1 MEVRLCECRKCPLW
15 RFRMG
20 RESTE
25 DARFLRRRMWV
36 KFPPIR
42 EDRRHENT
50 GMRRKI
56 RRSQPLLHRSQ
67 VVILPERSEL
77 RY

>member
-1 MEVRLCECRKCPLW
+1 MSAGNARSGGFAWDGNPR
-15 RFRMG
+15 RMRG
-20 RESTE
+20 
-25 DARFLRRRMWV
+25 FLRRRMWV
-36 KFPPIR
+36 KFLPIR

-56 RRSQPLLHRSQ
+56 RLIKPLLRRSQ

-77 RY
+77 WC

>member
-1 MEVRLCECRKCPLW
+1 VSAGNARSGGFAWDGNPR
-15 RFRMG
+15 RMRG
-20 RESTE
+20 I
-25 DARFLRRRMWV
+25 LIRRMWV
-36 KFPPIR
+36 KFLPIR
-42 EDRRHENT
+42 EDRQDENT